1 METLGEI
8 SKFMI
13 LFLKDLDWKDKGLI
27 ISSYGSQN
35 QIKKVALDTG
45 ISKENLICLYENIKN
60 IL

>member
-1 METLGEI
+1 
-8 SKFMI
+8 MI